1 MSLDTRITSAVE
13 DLERQTTVDV
23 AAGLERLRRAHRR
36 RATTRGVTLV
46 AVAALLVAG
55 VVWRLGGPTRPPDP
69 APAPEQLHVSNGAL
83 VSIEHPGMRVVAAG
97 KEVAHLPAYVRSNA
111 HLAWSADG
119 TELVYDTTTGTLVA
133 LDVATGDVRTLT
145 TCATPCL
152 AGASPDT
159 SQIALASEGEL
170 RISTPDGESVITLP
184 GLSPGVPVWSP
195 DATRI
200 AFSAPTG
207 LYVVGA
213 DGSGL
218 HRLLASPDPRV
229 EVIAPSWSPDGESLA
244 YLAGTP
250 VPGNPGGTADVLL
263 TAFSVV
269 AVDAASGSALQLA
282 EAGECFCLGLPPG
295 AVSWSPDGTTVGF
308 TVTRVI
314 GLKGIFT
321 VPALGGK
328 AERLNREQVGGAL
341 AWQPIAD

>member
-13 DLERQTTVDV
+13 DLERQTAVDV

-46 AVAALLVAG
+46 AVVALLVAG
-55 VVWRLGGPTRPPDP
+55 VVWRLGPTRPPDP
-69 APAPEQLHVSNGAL
+69 APEPDQLHVSNGAL
-83 VSIEHPGMRVVAAG
+83 VSIEHPGLSVVADG
-97 KEVAHLPAYVRSNA
+97 GEIAHLPTYVRGNA

-119 TELVYDTTTGTLVA
+119 TELVYDTPTGSSLVA

-159 SQIALASEGEL
+159 SQIALASEGKL
-170 RISTPDGESVITLP
+170 RISTDGSVSVIDLP

-200 AFSAPTG
+200 AFAAPTG
-207 LYVVGA
+207 LYVVGV

-218 HRLLASPDPRV
+218 HHLLASPDPRM
-229 EVIAPSWSPDGESLA
+229 ELTTPSWSPDGESLA

-250 VPGNPGGTADVLL
+250 VPGNPGGTDGVPL
-263 TAFSVV
+263 TTFTVV
-269 AVDAASGSALQLA
+269 TVDATTGTRRQLA
-282 EAGECFCLGLPPG
+282 AAGECFCLGNPPP
-295 AVSWSPDGTTVGF
+295 AVAWSPDGTTVGF
-308 TVTRVI
+308 TVTHVS
-314 GLKGIFT
+314 GLKGMFT
-321 VPALGGK
+321 VPALGGD
-328 AERLNREQVGGAL
+328 AERLNREEVGGAL
-341 AWQPIAD
+341 AWQPIVD